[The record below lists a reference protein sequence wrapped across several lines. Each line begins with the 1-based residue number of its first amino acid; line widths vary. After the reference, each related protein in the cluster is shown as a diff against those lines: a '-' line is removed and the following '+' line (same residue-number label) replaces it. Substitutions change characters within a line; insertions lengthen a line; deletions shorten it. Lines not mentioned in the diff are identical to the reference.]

1 MKRLFYLFLLVFS
14 VCIDAA
20 ASPRLS
26 NPVFQSL
33 STKNGLPQDNVNDIV
48 ISEDGF
54 VWIATEGGL
63 VRWDGVKT
71 KLVTGPSN
79 TFADAFVHRLALQ
92 GTEALWFSVY
102 GRGNYYLDLANQT
115 VTQIQPTYYRDIEGI
130 VQHAETF
137 HWYTPNKLVIALNE
151 EVQLFDTETKELH
164 RIAKLPAALLDNNHS
179 IRAAITIDDVL
190 LVATTKGAYVKNIHD
205 TQQSL
210 VSLDYLGDI
219 QQNKD
224 NINAKF
230 LLLDDQN
237 RVWISTVLGVFVAQ
251 KDEFLSQ
258 VNSKK
263 ESVFSQVVSD
273 RNVWTMVQH
282 KDNAFWMGT
291 NKGLYQLVQT
301 SNGWQNEHIL
311 EPNNGFTEI
320 SNKKITAIAKDELD
334 NLWMSSVYAGA
345 LYFGVKSADIF
356 VIQNE
361 RSASESVLTNHV
373 VWTFAETKPNKI
385 WIGTS
390 NGLNHYDFTTG
401 RSEKFLFSSDD
412 NAIYGKGSVDKI
424 IPIQSGELLL
434 STYEGIRL
442 FDPKT
447 EKVSRP
453 EVLKGGEDS
462 VFDTYAPGMMLSNDG
477 VLYFIG
483 YERFLKYDIN
493 QKEVSPLNL
502 DPRVFDINFSIGFI
516 GQSTYHNDRLFFA
529 TEGGLWLIDPATSKN
544 ELVYRFPEAQRG
556 SDRSISSWVID
567 DMGVLWLAYSGV
579 GLVGI
584 DADTFE
590 PLYNLNDSNI
600 LLSNVVY
607 GLQKDESGSIWF
619 SSHKGLHRYD
629 PSTGQIKNFI
639 YGRELSVSEFNQ
651 GASFK
656 LNDGRLAY
664 GSTSGAVVFAASQ
677 LESFDM
683 GASLLS
689 KQTAITEVSVDNRVL
704 NQPLK
709 NLSGH
714 HFDLDY
720 EDYGLTI
727 HFSSLAMSGIGKVKY
742 YYKLLNGERV
752 VTEGITDDAKIT
764 FTNIEPGD
772 YVFSVAPTPGSFDFN
787 VLPAEISLYMPY
799 APLRS
804 PLAYSVYA
812 TLVVALLAAYL
823 ISRQRHMFRLQK
835 AKQQVTLFSD
845 AFRQTRDWVL
855 IFDKEKRLVA
865 ANPAF
870 EQIFGFNSRDP
881 LPKQLAR
888 LYLRY
893 PNLNRHL
900 SGKLPE
906 LQGGDF
912 WKEEASIDGADGKR
926 YDVLIDIT
934 AVSGGSND
942 AEHYLI
948 VISDITE
955 QKNAERK
962 LLKIATYDSL
972 TGLVNRTLLLDRL
985 EHAIGLARHHEHRLA
1000 VMFVDLDRFKG
1011 INDSLGHDYGDKL
1024 LRIVAN
1030 RMRNLVAESGTVAR
1044 LGGDEFVIV
1053 IEEVAAND
1061 DLSPFVAQIIESVET
1076 PISLAEEVL
1085 RVSCSIGVAFYPEDA
1100 SEPAELIKQ
1109 ADVAMYSAKKDA
1121 LSGFTYFTS
1130 DMNERAKTRLQLEN
1144 KVKRAYSDDC
1154 FFNHYQPIIDARTN
1168 TTIGVELLLRCKLD
1182 NEQLFPDQ
1190 FIPILEELKY
1200 IIEVTRLAMRRSAE
1214 DLSSWYEQGFNG
1226 YMSINLS
1233 ALHFKTEFDLSGV
1246 LSLLKEFNLPKEAFR
1261 FEITEGVLM
1270 DDSDNALR
1278 QINRFVSEGFVLAL
1292 DDFGTGYSS
1301 LSYLK
1306 RYPLSVL
1313 KIDKSFVNEMAPG
1326 NANEALVTTTIALAT
1341 SLNMSCVAEGVET
1354 KAQVDELI
1362 GKSCYFHQGYFYA
1375 KPCPAE
1381 DIVPL
1386 LFKSWT

>member
-1 MKRLFYLFLLVFS
+1 MKCLIYLFLLVFS
-14 VCIDAA
+14 ICLDAV

-33 STKNGLPQDNVNDIV
+33 STKNGLPQDVVNDIV

-63 VRWDGVKT
+63 VRWDGVRT
-71 KLVTGPSN
+71 KRVSGPANTLV
-79 TFADAFVHRLALQ
+79 DASVHRLALQ
-92 GTEALWFSVY
+92 GSEALWFSIY
-102 GRGNYYLDLANQT
+102 GRGNFYLDLT
-115 VTQIQPTYYRDIEGI
+115 TQNVVQIEPTNHHDIEGV

-137 HWYTPNKLVIALNE
+137 HWYTPSKLVLALDE
-151 EVQLFDTETKELH
+151 EVQLFDTEKNELT
-164 RIAKLPAALLDNNHS
+164 RIAELPTALLENKHS
-179 IRAAITIDDVL
+179 IRSAITIDDVL
-190 LVATTKGAYVKNIHD
+190 LVATTKGAYVKSISNTD
-205 TQQSL
+205 QPL
-210 VSLDYLGDI
+210 VSLDYLGDTP
-219 QQNKD
+219 QNID

-230 LLLDDQN
+230 LLLDEQD
-237 RVWISTVLGVFVAQ
+237 RVWISTVLGVFVAHK
-251 KDEFLSQ
+251 KDFLAQ
-258 VNSKK
+258 VNGAK
-263 ESVFSQVVSD
+263 EKVFTQVVSD
-273 RNVWTMVQH
+273 RNVWTMVQY

-301 SNGWQNEHIL
+301 ANGWQHEHIL
-311 EPNNGFTEI
+311 EPNNGLTEI
-320 SNKKITAIAKDELD
+320 SNKKITAIAKDEAD

-356 VIQNE
+356 AIQNE
-361 RSASESVLTNHV
+361 RAGEDSTLTSHV
-373 VWTFAETKPNKI
+373 VWTFAETEPNKL
-385 WIGTS
+385 WIGTE
-390 NGLNHYDFTTG
+390 NGLNHYDFTTKT
-401 RSEKFLFSSDD
+401 SDKFLYS
-412 NAIYGKGSVDKI
+412 NEEIYGKGTVGKI
-424 IPIQSGELLL
+424 IPAQQDALFIT
-434 STYEGIRL
+434 TYDGIRL
-442 FDPKT
+442 FDLKT
-447 EKVSRP
+447 ETVSRP
-453 EVLKGGEDS
+453 EVISGGDDT
-462 VFDTYAPGMMLSNDG
+462 VFDTYGPGMMLSNDG

-483 YERFLKYDIN
+483 YENFLKYDIHTK
-493 QKEVSPLNL
+493 QVSPLTL
-502 DPRVFDINFSIGFI
+502 DPRVFDINFSYGFI
-516 GQSTYHNDRLFFA
+516 GQSKYHNNRLFLA
-529 TEGGLWLIDPATSKN
+529 TEGGLWLVDPETSQH
-544 ELVYRFPEAQRG
+544 ELVYRFPEIQRG
-556 SDRSISSWVID
+556 SERSISSWVID

-579 GLVGI
+579 GLIGV

-590 PLYNLNDSNI
+590 PLYNLNDTNI
-600 LLSNVVY
+600 LLSNIVY

-639 YGRELSVSEFNQ
+639 YGRELSVSEFNE
-651 GASFK
+651 GASLK
-656 LNDGRLAY
+656 LEDGRLAY
-664 GSTSGAVVFAASQ
+664 GSTSGAVVFSASQ
-677 LESFDM
+677 LESLDTS
-683 GASLLS
+683 GGLLGR
-689 KQTAITEVSVDNRVL
+689 QTAITEVALGNRL
-704 NQPLK
+704 LTQPLK

-714 HFDLDY
+714 HFNLKY

-727 HFSSLAMSGIGKVKY
+727 HFSALAMSGIGKVKY
-742 YYKLLNGERV
+742 YYKLFNGDQV
-752 VTEGITDDAKIT
+752 VTEGITEDAKVT

-772 YVFSVAPTPGSFDFN
+772 YVFTVAPTPGSFDFN
-787 VLPAEISLYMPY
+787 VLPAEISLSMPY

-804 PLAYSVYA
+804 PLAYSLYA
-812 TLVVALLAAYL
+812 TLVVGLLVAYL
-823 ISRQRHMFRLQK
+823 LSRQRHLFRLQK
-835 AKQQVTLFSD
+835 AQQQVTLFSD

-855 IFDKEKRLVA
+855 IFDKEQRLVA

-870 EQIFGFNSRDP
+870 EQVFGFNHKDP

-888 LYLRY
+888 LYMRY

-906 LQGGDF
+906 MQGGDF
-912 WKEEASIDGADGKR
+912 WKDETVIDGADGKR

-934 AVSGGSND
+934 AVSGETSN

-1053 IEEVAAND
+1053 IEEVDTAD
-1061 DLSPFVAQIIESVET
+1061 DLSSFVAQIIESVET

-1109 ADVAMYSAKKDA
+1109 ADVAMYTAKKDA
-1121 LSGFTYFTS
+1121 LSGFTYFTR

-1144 KVKRAYSDDC
+1144 KVKRAYSEDC
-1154 FFNHYQPIIDARTN
+1154 FFNHYQPIVDARSN
-1168 TTIGVELLLRCKLD
+1168 KTIGVELLLRGRLD
-1182 NEQLFPDQ
+1182 DEPLYPDQ

-1200 IIEVTRLAMRRSAE
+1200 IIEVTRQAMRRAAE
-1214 DLSSWYEQGFNG
+1214 DLSSWYEQGFDG
-1226 YMSINLS
+1226 YVSINLS
-1233 ALHFKTEFDLSGV
+1233 ALHFKTEFDLGGV
-1246 LSLLKEFNLPKEAFR
+1246 LSLLSEFGLPKEAFR

-1278 QINRFVSEGFVLAL
+1278 QINRFVTEGFVLAL

-1362 GKSCYFHQGYFYA
+1362 EKSCFFHQGYFYA
-1375 KPCPAE
+1375 KPCTADE
-1381 DIVPL
+1381 LIPL
-1386 LFKSWT
+1386 LFKKWA